1 MMSQN
6 EKRIAHVMTLVTTQ
20 QRHKLQ
26 PSRIAAGLRA
36 FFAIAE
42 KWRLSNEE
50 AMVLLG
56 RPARTTF
63 YNWKKGDV
71 GQIAYSLDLE
81 TRLSYLLGIF
91 KALEVLYQQPQL
103 ADRWVRQPNEAFG
116 GQSAL
121 GRMLAGQIVDLAAVR
136 DYLDGVRGDE

>member
-1 MMSQN
+1 MPQAAV
-6 EKRIAHVMTLVTTQ
+6 R
-20 QRHKLQ
+20 QRQRLQ

-36 FFAIAE
+36 FFAIAD
-42 KWRLSNEE
+42 KWGLSNDE

-63 YNWKKGDV
+63 YNWKKGEV
-71 GQIAYSLDLE
+71 GQIAHSLDLE
-81 TRLSYLLGIF
+81 SRLSYLLGIF
-91 KALEVLYQQPQL
+91 KALELLYQRPEL

-121 GRMLAGQIVDLAAVR
+121 DRMLAGQIVDLAAVR
-136 DYLDGVRGDE
+136 EYLDGVRGGW